1 MPSSTAHELP
11 FDVEQLLSDSAREIL
26 RHEDPQRFL
35 RWFRDRLPQYVTDH
49 RLLMRG
55 QGALHALATTLGPAI
70 WNATPL
76 PGHGFHPQ
84 PLPRPGHN
92 DPCPCGSGK
101 RHKECCA
108 RVTAIPLLAQ
118 TAMWPFV
125 LERLSAK
132 VLQQA
137 VAAHKVPVEA
147 LVELA
152 QNYLDQGSSKK
163 AQRLLEPLF
172 ADPPRGQDDAH
183 AAALYVLCDAYNEL
197 GQENRKRELLQRLA
211 TTLPASPL
219 RFSAKQRLAT
229 VYLDAGESARAWEL
243 FRSAQRESPDDPDV
257 GMLEVQLL
265 LGEHRT
271 EQARQRAQFWVRR
284 LQRQRIPRDDPML
297 NFLQAIAK
305 DPLAA
310 MARIG
315 FAVADGA
322 GDALLAWLERVRDR
336 PVPHYSAVEKPPATS
351 LDAPGDQLRERL
363 HAMGLPQ
370 SKIERMEREIEEM
383 WENLP
388 DMPDEATTSDLATPF
403 LAPPAQ
409 IAALE
414 QRWHEVFP
422 LGKPFSVQEAP
433 FSTEDPWAPDS
444 EDEWMSFLETHPAAF
459 DSLDILDDLAT
470 ALALHSQAG
479 TAWIDKVLA
488 EPVLVRAR
496 VIIEQA
502 LEGCPDPKL
511 AWSFAEN
518 RPALRSLARL
528 ALLYQAQGR
537 QPEATELMER
547 LLVLNPDDHHGF
559 RNLVM
564 NDRLRRGDDAQAL
577 ALAERY
583 PDDTNPDIAYGQ
595 VLALYRLG
603 RIDEAADALCRAK
616 KSLPKVV
623 RHLTADQIRK
633 PRIDAMG
640 VRAGG
645 DDEAWL
651 YRQRMRAVWQATP
664 GALLWLE
671 ASARR
676 CKRKHA

>member
-1 MPSSTAHELP
+1 MQSSTAHELP

-26 RHEDPQRFL
+26 RHENPQRFL

-49 RLLMRG
+49 RLLMREP
-55 QGALHALATTLGPAI
+55 GALHALATILGPAI

-84 PLPRPGHN
+84 PLPSPGRN

-101 RHKECCA
+101 KYKECCA
-108 RVTAIPLLAQ
+108 RGMTIPPLAQ

-125 LERLSAK
+125 LKRLSANA
-132 VLQQA
+132 LQQA
-137 VAAHKVPVEA
+137 IAAHKVPVEA
-147 LVELA
+147 LAELA
-152 QNYLDQGSSKK
+152 QNYLDQGSPKK

-172 ADPPRGQDDAH
+172 TDLPRAQDDAH
-183 AAALYVLCDAYNEL
+183 AAALYVLCDVYNEL
-197 GQENRKRELLQRLA
+197 GQENRKRELLQRLVV
-211 TTLPASPL
+211 TLPASPL
-219 RFSAKQRLAT
+219 RSSAKQRLAT
-229 VYLDAGESARAWEL
+229 VYLDADESAKAWEL
-243 FRSAQRESPDDPDV
+243 FHSVQQESPNDPDV

-265 LGEHRT
+265 LGERRT
-271 EQARQRAQFWVRR
+271 EQARERAQFWARR
-284 LQRQRIPRDDPML
+284 LQRQGIPRDDPML

-305 DPLAA
+305 DPLAT

-322 GDALLAWLERVRDR
+322 GDALPAWLERVRGR
-336 PVPHYSAVEKPPATS
+336 PVPHYRAVEEPPTIS
-351 LDAPGDQLRERL
+351 SDTPGDELRERL
-363 HAMGLPQ
+363 RTMGLSQPE
-370 SKIERMEREIEEM
+370 IERMEREIEEM
-383 WENLP
+383 WANLP
-388 DMPDEATTSDLATPF
+388 DMPDEETASDVPTLF
-403 LAPPAQ
+403 LAPPDQ

-422 LGKPFSVQEAP
+422 LGKPFSVQETP
-433 FSTEDPWAPDS
+433 FGTEDPWDPDS
-444 EDEWMSFLETHPAAF
+444 EDEWMRFLETHPAAF

-470 ALALHSQAG
+470 ALVLHSQAG
-479 TAWIDKVLA
+479 TAWIDKVLV

-496 VIIEQA
+496 SIIEQA
-502 LEGCPDPKL
+502 LEGRTDPKL

-537 QPEATELMER
+537 PPEATALMER
-547 LLVLNPDDHHGF
+547 ILALNPNDNHGF
-559 RNLVM
+559 RSLVM
-564 NDRLRRGDDAQAL
+564 NDRLRQGDDAQAL

-583 PDDTNPDIAYGQ
+583 PNDANPDIAYGQ

-603 RIDEAADALCRAK
+603 RTDEAADALCRAK

-623 RHLTADQIRK
+623 RHLTADQVRE

-645 DDEAWL
+645 DGEAWL
-651 YRQRMRAVWQATP
+651 YRQQMRAVWQATP
-664 GALLWLE
+664 GALPWLE
-671 ASARR
+671 DNAKR
-676 CKRKHA
+676 CKRKRA